1 MNKISNTQQRLK
13 EIMSER
19 GLKQVDIMKMSETYK
34 KELDIKM
41 PKNYLS
47 QYVNGKSTPDNLR
60 LVLLSKVLG
69 VSEAWLMGYDVPR
82 NDEEEESPLIEKT
95 VDNMKKLTE
104 ERQEN
109 VLKFSKMQLDEQSEA
124 IEKQKVITIN
134 NKKPSD
140 VDADGIDWDEWV
152 AFDGRPM
159 SEHDKQ
165 VIKEHLGDELK
176 D

>member
-1 MNKISNTQQRLK
+1 MNKISTSQERLRQ
-13 EIMSER
+13 IMYEK
-19 GLKQVDIMKMSETYK
+19 GLKQVDILNLSKPWQND
-34 KELDIKM
+34 LDIKM
-41 PKNYLS
+41 SKTHLS
-47 QYVNGKSTPDNLR
+47 NYVNGKSTPDNFR

-95 VDNMKKLTE
+95 IENMKKLAE

-124 IEKQKVITIN
+124 IKKQKVITIN

-140 VDADGIDWDEWV
+140 VDADGIDWNEWV

>member
-1 MNKISNTQQRLK
+1 MEIEQINQYVGAKIKEYRKSN
-13 EIMSER
+13 
-19 GLKQVDIMKMSETYK
+19 GLKQDELAKKIGVGKTTISNYEVGLRSPKKPQMIKLSEVFGVAI
-34 KELDIKM
+34 DDFF
-41 PKNYLS
+41 PKTNF
-47 QYVNGKSTPDNLR
+47 
-60 LVLLSKVLG
+60 
-69 VSEAWLMGYDVPR
+69 SEDVAPT
-82 NDEEEESPLIEKT
+82 SPLIEKT
-95 VDNMKKLTE
+95 IDNMKKLTE